1 MKKMINK
8 TVVEGFLVEK
18 DLRDGTAASGSN
30 YISGKLHVETSP
42 GNVVA
47 VEVFESEKTKAGTL
61 NQKFA
66 TLKGIYENG
75 KARHDGADQPT
86 TLKIGS
92 ALGTNDWFNKEGELV
107 SSLINRGGFINITAQ
122 INPKAEFEADVVIRS
137 VVPELRNEKETG
149 RAIVNAIVFDYA
161 NKALPAKFIVEN
173 QKGVEFF
180 QNLDP
185 NTFTRVWGTQVNS
198 TITNERTEESA
209 FGDAKV
215 VKSSY
220 SRKEFIITGAQTE
233 AYDEDQLT
241 ADDLN
246 QAIQARNVAIAE
258 LKARNEEYQAS
269 KSATPAPKITSGG
282 ATGKGSSNGKGLGS
296 VAVGSFDF

>member
-8 TVVEGFLVEK
+8 TVIEGILVEK
-18 DLRDGTAASGSN
+18 ELKAGTAEKTGVDYVSGR
-30 YISGKLHVETSP
+30 LHIETAP

-47 VEVFESEKTKAGTL
+47 IDVFESEKTQKGTV
-61 NQKFA
+61 NAKYA
-66 TLKGIYENG
+66 TLKGIYDNG

-86 TLKIGS
+86 TLRVSS

-107 SSLINRGGFINITAQ
+107 SSLINRGGFVNVTAQ
-122 INPKAEFEADVVIRS
+122 INPKAEFEVDVVIRS
-137 VVPELRNEKETG
+137 VSPEIRNEKETG

-161 NKALPAKFIVEN
+161 NKALPAKFIVDN
-173 QKGVEFF
+173 PKGVEFF

-198 TITNERTEESA
+198 TIVNERTEESA

-220 SRKEFIITGAQTE
+220 SRKEFVITGAQTE

-241 ADDLN
+241 TDDLN
-246 QAIQARNVAIAE
+246 QAIQARNVAVAE
-258 LKARNEEYQAS
+258 LKARNEAYQSS
-269 KSATPAPKITSGG
+269 KSSTPTTSATTKSTTA
-282 ATGKGSSNGKGLGS
+282 GKGLKS

>member
-18 DLRDGTAASGSN
+18 DLRDGTTASGSN

-47 VEVFESEKTKAGTL
+47 VEVFEAEKTKAGTL

-86 TLKIGS
+86 TLKIAS

-107 SSLINRGGFINITAQ
+107 SSLINRGGFVNVTAQ
-122 INPKAEFEADVVIRS
+122 INPKAEFEVDVVIRS

-185 NTFTRVWGTQVNS
+185 NTFTRIWGTQVNS
-198 TITNERTEESA
+198 TIVNERTEESA
-209 FGDAKV
+209 FGEAKV

-246 QAIQARNVAIAE
+246 QAIQARNVAVAE
-258 LKARNEEYQAS
+258 LKARNEAYQSSKAS
-269 KSATPAPKITSGG
+269 TPASTSKGTAGKATPA
-282 ATGKGSSNGKGLGS
+282 GKGLGS

>member
-1 MKKMINK
+1 MKKMVNK
-8 TVVEGFLVEK
+8 TVIEGFLVEK
-18 DLRDGTAASGSN
+18 DLKAGTAEKTGID
-30 YISGKLHVETSP
+30 YVSGKLHIETSP

-47 VEVFESEKTKAGTL
+47 VEVFESEKTKAGSL
-61 NQKFA
+61 NQKYA
-66 TLKGIYENG
+66 TLKGIYDNA

-86 TLKIGS
+86 TLRVVS

-107 SSLINRGGFINITAQ
+107 SSLINRGGFVSVTSQ
-122 INPKAEFEADVVIRS
+122 IAPKAEFETDVVIRS
-137 VVPELRNEKETG
+137 VVPELRNEQETG

-161 NKALPAKFIVEN
+161 NKALPAKFVVDN
-173 QKGVEFF
+173 PKGVEFF

-198 TITNERTEESA
+198 TIVNERTEESA

-220 SRKEFIITGAQTE
+220 SRKEFVITGAQTE
-233 AYDEDQLT
+233 AYDEEQLT
-241 ADDLN
+241 SDELN
-246 QAIQARNVAIAE
+246 QSIQARNVAIAE
-258 LKARNEEYQAS
+258 LKARNEAYQSS
-269 KSATPAPKITSGG
+269 KTSTPAAATTSTKAAPK
-282 ATGKGSSNGKGLGS
+282 GKGLGT

>member
-8 TVVEGFLVEK
+8 TVIEGILVEK
-18 DLRDGTAASGSN
+18 ELKAGTAEKTGVDYVSGRVH
-30 YISGKLHVETSP
+30 IETSP

-47 VEVFESEKTKAGTL
+47 VDVFESEKT
-61 NQKFA
+61 QKGVVNAKYA
-66 TLKGIYENG
+66 TLKGIYDNG

-86 TLKIGS
+86 TLRVVS
-92 ALGTNDWFNKEGELV
+92 ALGTNDWYNKEGELV

-122 INPKAEFEADVVIRS
+122 VAPKAEFETDVVIRS
-137 VVPELRNEKETG
+137 VVPELRNEQETG
-149 RAIVNAIVFDYA
+149 RAIVNAIIFDYA
-161 NKALPAKFIVEN
+161 GKALPAKFVVDN
-173 QKGVEFF
+173 PKGVEFF

-198 TITNERTEESA
+198 TIVNERTEESA

-220 SRKEFIITGAQTE
+220 SRKEFVITGAQTE
-233 AYDEDQLT
+233 AYDEEQLT
-241 ADDLN
+241 AEDLN
-246 QAIQARNVAIAE
+246 QAIQARNVAVAE
-258 LKARNEEYQAS
+258 LKARNEAYQAS
-269 KSATPAPKITSGG
+269 KGSASTPQSKAAPAAK
-282 ATGKGSSNGKGLGS
+282 KGLGS